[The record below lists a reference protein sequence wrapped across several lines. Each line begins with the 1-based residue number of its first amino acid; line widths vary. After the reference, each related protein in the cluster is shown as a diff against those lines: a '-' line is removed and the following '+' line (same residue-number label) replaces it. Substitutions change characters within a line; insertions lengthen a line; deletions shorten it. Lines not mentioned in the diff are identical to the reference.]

1 MEGTSVTLLGRLREQ
16 PAAADWERLVA
27 LYRPFILRF
36 IRLDPALSADA
47 EDIGQDVM
55 AKIVEHLPQ
64 FERQRD
70 GSFRNWLKTI
80 TVNQVRLYWRQRLQH
95 RRVNAEQGRLLFD
108 ALADPANELSQLWDA
123 EYRGAIVR
131 RLHDLVEPE
140 FSPTSWRAFRMRVA
154 EGRSTE
160 EVAAALGISRNAV
173 DIAKSRVL
181 ARLRREAAGLI
192 ED

>member
-16 PAAADWERLVA
+16 PAPADWERLIA
-27 LYRPFILRF
+27 LYQPFVLRF

-55 AKIVEHLPQ
+55 AKIVEHLPR

-70 GSFRNWLKTI
+70 GSFRNWLKII

-123 EYRGAIVR
+123 EYRGAVVR
-131 RLHDLVEPE
+131 RLQDLVEPE

>member
-1 MEGTSVTLLGRLREQ
+1 MQGTSVTLLGRLREC
-16 PAAADWERLVA
+16 PVAADWVRLVA
-27 LYRPFILRF
+27 LYQPFVARF
-36 IRLDPALSADA
+36 IRLDPALVADA
-47 EDIGQDVM
+47 DDISQDVM

-80 TVNQVRLYWRQRLQH
+80 TINQVRLYWRQRLQH
-95 RRVNAEQGRLLFD
+95 RRVNLEPNRLLCD
-108 ALADPANELSQLWDA
+108 ALADPTNELCQLWEA
-123 EYRGAIVR
+123 EYRGSIVR
-131 RLHDLVEPE
+131 RLQDLVEPE
-140 FSPTSWRAFRMRVA
+140 FSPTTWRAFRMRVA
-154 EGRSTE
+154 EGRTTE
-160 EVAAALGISRNAV
+160 EVAAVLGISRNAV